1 MKKYLFILFLVCFLF
16 TISFSQELSK
26 EEKKKKNL
34 LSVSLGYTYIPKG
47 SLLEAEEATG
57 VFVPSFGLDYFRR
70 LHPRWEIGI
79 MADIELGEYVVF
91 EKDLHREYAMLLT
104 AMVNFNL
111 TEHINL
117 LAGGG
122 MEFEKHKNLGI
133 IRLGGEY
140 VFKLPKTWVISP
152 GFFFDFKE
160 GTDTWSLSVAIGK
173 EF

>member
-1 MKKYLFILFLVCFLF
+1 MRINLLLLVFI
-16 TISFSQELSK
+16 TIFSINTFAQEHEK
-26 EEKKKKNL
+26 EKKNL
-34 LSVSLGYTYIPKG
+34 LTVALGYTYIPKA
-47 SLLEAEEATG
+47 STLDAEEATG
-57 VFVPSFGLDYFRR
+57 IFVPTIGLDYFRR

-91 EKDLHREYAMLLT
+91 EKELNRENAVLLT

-111 TEHINL
+111 SKHINF

-140 VFKLPKTWVISP
+140 VFKLPKNWVIAP
-152 GFFFDFKE
+152 GVFFDFKE

>member
-1 MKKYLFILFLVCFLF
+1 MKIHLLFFITILSINTFA
-16 TISFSQELSK
+16 QEK
-26 EEKKKKNL
+26 EQEKKNL

-47 SLLEAEEATG
+47 SSLEAEEVTG
-57 VFVPSFGLDYFRR
+57 VFVPSIGLDYFRR

-79 MADIELGEYVVF
+79 MADVEMGEYVIF
-91 EKDLHREYAMLLT
+91 EKDLNREYAILLT

-111 TEHINL
+111 TKHINL

-122 MEFEKHKNLGI
+122 MEFENHKNLGI

-140 VFKLPKTWVISP
+140 VFKLPKNWVISP

-160 GTDTWSLSVAIGK
+160 GTDTWSLSVAFGK

>member
-1 MKKYLFILFLVCFLF
+1 M
-16 TISFSQELSK
+16 
-26 EEKKKKNL
+26 KKNL
-34 LSVSLGYTYIPKG
+34 LLVFFIAILSINTFAQEHEQEKKNLLTVALGYTYIPKG
-47 SLLEAEEATG
+47 SAPEAEEATG
-57 VFVPSFGLDYFRR
+57 VFVPSIGIDYFRR

-79 MADIELGEYVVF
+79 MADFELGEYVVF
-91 EKDLHREYAMLLT
+91 EKDLNRENAILLA

-111 TEHINL
+111 TKHINFF
-117 LAGGG
+117 AGGG

-160 GTDTWSLSVAIGK
+160 GTDTWSLSMAIGK

>member
-1 MKKYLFILFLVCFLF
+1 MKKHLPILFILCLF
-16 TISFSQELSK
+16 SFNTFAQEN
-26 EEKKKKNL
+26 EQEKKNL
-34 LSVSLGYTYIPKG
+34 LTVALGYTFIPKG
-47 SLLEAEEATG
+47 SAPEAEEADG
-57 VFVPSFGLDYFRR
+57 VFVPSIGIDYFRR

-79 MADIELGEYVVF
+79 MTDIELGEYVIF
-91 EKDLHREYAMLLT
+91 EKDLNREYAILLT

-111 TEHINL
+111 TKHINFF
-117 LAGGG
+117 AGGG
-122 MEFEKHKNLGI
+122 MEFEEHKNLGI

-140 VFKLPKTWVISP
+140 VFRLPKNWVISP